1 MTLLEKYKKHVV
13 PALQKE
19 FGLKNALAVPRI
31 AKVTVNCGVG
41 KFLKDPK
48 VLEDVERDI
57 VRICGQKPVKTKAK
71 KSIASFK
78 TRLGQE
84 IGFKVTLR
92 GGRMWDFLERLVV
105 VALPRTRDF
114 RGIPEQSFDRGGNL
128 SIGIR
133 EHFVFPEASGDD
145 VKTIFGLQVV
155 VTTTAKK
162 REHGVVLLKLL
173 GFPIKGSQEA
183 KNK

>member
-1 MTLLEKYKKHVV
+1 MLLEKYKKEIV
-13 PALQKE
+13 PKMQKE
-19 FGLKNALAVPRI
+19 FGITNALAVPRV

-48 VLEDVERDI
+48 VLEDIERDI
-57 VRICGQKPVKTKAK
+57 VRIVGQKPVRTKAK

-84 IGFKVTLR
+84 IGFRVTLR
-92 GGRMWDFLERLVV
+92 GKRMWDFLERFIM

-114 RGIPEQSFDRGGNL
+114 RGIPEKSFDRDGNL
-128 SIGIR
+128 SVGVR

-145 VKTIFGLQVV
+145 VKTIFGFQVV
-155 VTTTAKK
+155 ITTTAKK
-162 REHGVVLLKLL
+162 REYGVALLKLL
-173 GFPIKGSQEA
+173 GFPIKSS
-183 KNK
+183 